1 MMRVLLRVLLIGL
14 GALFG
19 GVLLTLM
26 LLPLWGWLDT
36 RFGIEALGHS
46 GPAPWCYGLSIGALA
61 LLGIILLARAR
72 RRA

>member
-1 MMRVLLRVLLIGL
+1 MRVLFMLLAIGL
-14 GALFG
+14 GALCG
-19 GVLLTLM
+19 GVLLTLL

-36 RFGIEALGHS
+36 SIGIEALGHS

-61 LLGIILLARAR
+61 LLGIILLARAH

>member
-1 MMRVLLRVLLIGL
+1 MFLMVLAIGL

-19 GVLLTLM
+19 GVLLTLL

-36 RFGIEALGHS
+36 TVGIEALGHA

>member
-1 MMRVLLRVLLIGL
+1 MRVFFMLLAIGL
-14 GALFG
+14 GALCG
-19 GVLLTLM
+19 GVLLTLL

-36 RFGIEALGHS
+36 RIGIEALGHS

-61 LLGIILLARAR
+61 LLGIILLARAH